1 MGGDW
6 SWEKG
11 GAYINIP
18 VVIDLR
24 CLKPKRKSK
33 AKKKPVARRKP
44 RSSRKG
50 E

>member
-1 MGGDW
+1 MGKDW
-6 SWEKG
+6 SWEWAN
-11 GAYINIP
+11 AYINVP
-18 VVIDLR
+18 VVIEQ
-24 CLKPKRKSK
+24 KRKPRKK

>member
-11 GAYINIP
+11 GAYINVP
-18 VVIDLR
+18 VVIE
-24 CLKPKRKSK
+24 PKRKPRKK

-44 RSSRKG
+44 RPSRKG
-50 E
+50 R